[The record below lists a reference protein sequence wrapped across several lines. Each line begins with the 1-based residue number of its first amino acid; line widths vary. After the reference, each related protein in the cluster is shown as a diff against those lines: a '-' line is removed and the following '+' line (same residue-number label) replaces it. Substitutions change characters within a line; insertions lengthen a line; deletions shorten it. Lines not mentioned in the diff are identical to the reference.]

1 MQAAVYLSDG
11 ETYDIVEGCEL
22 VFYDNEDWDLDYGP
36 KRSSTKS
43 MDLSALIEQAIV
55 SRAAVRRL
63 ASALAGWSYAIE
75 SAAAWRTLTPT
86 EKTILYNAGRLS
98 AAARDVL
105 RGGVPA
111 DITEEVDTERYM
123 YHAEW
128 KP

>member
-1 MQAAVYLSDG
+1 MQVAVYLSDG
-11 ETYDIVEGCEL
+11 ETWDTVEGCEL
-22 VFYDNEDWDLDYGP
+22 VFYDNEEWGDGP
-36 KRSSTKS
+36 KRSSKKS
-43 MDLSALIEQAIV
+43 MDLQAVIDQAIV
-55 SRAAVRRL
+55 SRATVRTL
-63 ASALAGWSYAIE
+63 ASALAGWSHAIE

-105 RGGVPA
+105 RGDVPA
-111 DITEEVDTERYM
+111 DLTEEVDTERYM